1 MRILIVGGAQRGL
14 VLAGELIAEGHAVR
28 IAGDESRRAEIESAG
43 CECWIGT
50 PDRIGSLRYA
60 LENVTALL
68 WLLGDVDREE
78 YHGSR
83 LEMML
88 ERTIDTTARG
98 VVYESFGK
106 YGEQGSEIVAR
117 MASRN
122 EIPYVLVAED
132 PSSGTAW
139 RDAVLGGL
147 DAITSAD
154 RAEIQHEAMQ
164 KR

>member
-1 MRILIVGGAQRGL
+1 MRVLIVGGAERGL
-14 VLAGELIAEGHAVR
+14 ALAGELVVDGHAVR
-28 IAGDESRRAEIESAG
+28 VAGDESTRAEIEAAG

-78 YHGSR
+78 LHGSR

-98 VVYESFGK
+98 IVYESFGK
-106 YGEQGSEIVAR
+106 YGEQGSAIVER
-117 MASRN
+117 MATRN
-122 EIPYVLVAED
+122 EIPYVLVEQD
-132 PSSGTAW
+132 PADGDGWHS
-139 RDAVLGGL
+139 AVLAGL

>member
-1 MRILIVGGAQRGL
+1 MVGGAERGL
-14 VLAGELIAEGHAVR
+14 ALAAELVTDGHAVR
-28 IAGDESRRAEIESAG
+28 IAGDESTRAAIEAAG

-50 PDRIGSLRYA
+50 PDRIGSLRYG

-78 YHGSR
+78 LHGSR
-83 LEMML
+83 LQMML

-98 VVYESFGK
+98 VIYESFGK
-106 YGEQGSEIVAR
+106 YGEQGSEIVTR
-117 MASRN
+117 MATRN
-122 EIPYVLVAED
+122 EIPFVLVEED
-132 PSSGTAW
+132 PASGSAW
-139 RDAVLGGL
+139 HDAVLAGL
-147 DAITSAD
+147 NAITSAD

>member
-1 MRILIVGGAQRGL
+1 MRVLIVGGAERGL
-14 VLAGELIAEGHAVR
+14 ALAGELVGDGHAVR
-28 IAGDESRRAEIESAG
+28 VAGDESSRAEIEAAG

-60 LENVTALL
+60 LENVTVLL

-78 YHGSR
+78 FHGTR
-83 LEMML
+83 LEMMM

-106 YGEQGSEIVAR
+106 YGEQGAEIVAR
-117 MASRN
+117 MATRN
-122 EIPYVLVAED
+122 EIPYVLVED
-132 PSSGTAW
+132 DPENGDAW
-139 RDAVLGGL
+139 HRAVLAGIEV
-147 DAITSAD
+147 ITSAD